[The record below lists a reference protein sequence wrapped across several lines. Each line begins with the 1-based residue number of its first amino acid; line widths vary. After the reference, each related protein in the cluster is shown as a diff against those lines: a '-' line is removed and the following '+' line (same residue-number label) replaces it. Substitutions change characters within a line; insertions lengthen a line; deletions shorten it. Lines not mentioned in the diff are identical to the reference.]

1 MNEKSLRY
9 LIEAFL
15 NGDSTPEQEQV
26 LYRYFTSGNISP
38 EFEQYR
44 PMFAWYASLP
54 QSANVDKTASN
65 RMRRFLRVAAAITV
79 LCAVG
84 IFAAIGYSNS
94 GVADDDLYAQ
104 YRGSYVY
111 SGGKKITNIESIYP
125 SIAAA
130 EAYVDSIDRL
140 AEPLVPDFDEIIVD
154 EALVDIADPD
164 VAAEVRNNI
173 LG

>member
-1 MNEKSLRY
+1 MNEESLRF

-15 NGDSTPEQEQV
+15 NGDTTPEQERV
-26 LYRYFTSGNISP
+26 LYRYFTSGNVSP

-44 PMFAWYASLP
+44 PMFGWYASLP
-54 QSANVDKTASN
+54 QSGNVALTATS
-65 RMRRFLRVAAAITV
+65 RLRRLRRVAAAITV
-79 LCAVG
+79 LCVVG
-84 IFAAIGYSNS
+84 VFAAIGYRNS
-94 GVADDDLYAQ
+94 GATDDELYAQ

-140 AEPLVPDFDEIIVD
+140 AEPAIPDFDEIIVD